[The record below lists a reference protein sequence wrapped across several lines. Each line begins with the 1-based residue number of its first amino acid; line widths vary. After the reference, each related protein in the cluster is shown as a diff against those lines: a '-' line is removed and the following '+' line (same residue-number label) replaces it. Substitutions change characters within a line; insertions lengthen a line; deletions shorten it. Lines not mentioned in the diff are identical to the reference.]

1 MKVRIKKYWE
11 IDFSCRYDC
20 LFIGGNIIKAKSPEE
35 AVTKFYKLNGKY
47 YLKTGCVVKTV
58 KPLEVEVV
66 GGVKKYEK

>member
-47 YLKTGCVVKTV
+47 YLKIGCVVKTV

-66 GGVKKYEK
+66 MEQKKLLK